1 MFGNLLADIAE
12 AIRRFMCDV
21 VFGMLID
28 LFHSANEQINNVG
41 DMVGQSPQAYNN
53 NIFTLMQN
61 ISDNVILPIASL
73 VITGILCYELITMVT
88 EKNNM
93 ADVDTS
99 MFFKYI
105 FKACIAVFLLSNT
118 FVIVNGVFDLSAVLV
133 AGVVEQFGVTA
144 DTLGGYDHSLLQ
156 AMYNNEGGQFSIGA
170 LFLMFLTGLIVRLI
184 MFAVNIIVF
193 VILIGRFMEMY
204 LYCSVAPIPFAT
216 FANKEWGNIGTNFI
230 KNIIAITF
238 QAFFIMVLVS
248 IYGILVSTVD
258 YTDVLGSLALAAC
271 YSICL
276 CMMLFK
282 TSSISKAIFTAH

>member
-1 MFGNLLADIAE
+1 MFSGLLEMIAE
-12 AIRRFMCDV
+12 AIRIFLCDV
-21 VFGMLID
+21 VFGMLVD
-28 LFHSANEQINNVG
+28 LFDSANEQINSVG
-41 DMVGQSPQAYNN
+41 EVVGQSPQAYNN

-61 ISDNVILPIASL
+61 ISDNVILPIAAL

-93 ADVDTS
+93 HDIDTF
-99 MFFKYI
+99 MFFKYL
-105 FKACIAVFLLSNT
+105 FKACVAVFILSNT
-118 FVIVNGVFDLSAVLV
+118 FVIINGIFDLSAVLV
-133 AGVVEQFGVTA
+133 AGVVEQFGITA
-144 DTLGGYDHSLLQ
+144 DTLGGYDHTLLQ

-184 MFAVNIIVF
+184 MFAVNIIIF
-193 VILIGRFMEMY
+193 IILIGRFLEMY
-204 LYCSVAPIPFAT
+204 IYCSIAPIPFAT
-216 FANKEWGNIGTNFI
+216 FANKEWSSIGTNYV
-230 KNIIAITF
+230 KNIVALTF

-258 YTDVLGSLALAAC
+258 YNDVLGSLAMAAC

-282 TSSISKAIFTAH
+282 TSAISKSIFNAH

>member
-21 VFGMLID
+21 VFGMLLD
-28 LFHSANEQINNVG
+28 LFDSANAQINSVG
-41 DMVGQSPQAYNN
+41 NMVGQSPRAYNI

-61 ISDNVILPIASL
+61 ISDNVMLPIAAL
-73 VITGILCYELITMVT
+73 VITGILCYELITMIT

-93 ADVDTS
+93 HDIDTF
-99 MFFKYI
+99 MFFRYL
-105 FKACIAVFLLSNT
+105 FKACVAVFILSNT
-118 FVIVNGVFDLSAVLV
+118 FVIVNGVFDLSNVLV
-133 AGVVEQFGVTA
+133 QGVVAQFGVTQ
-144 DTLGGYDHSLLQ
+144 DTLGGYENSLLQ
-156 AMYNNEGGQFSIGA
+156 TMYDNVGGQFNMGA

-193 VILIGRFMEMY
+193 IILIGRFMEMY
-204 LYCSVAPIPFAT
+204 IYCSIAPIPFAT
-216 FANKEWGNIGTNFI
+216 FSNKEWGSIGTNFI
-230 KNIIAITF
+230 KNIVALTF
-238 QAFFIMVLVS
+238 QAFFIIVLVS

-258 YTDVLGSLALAAC
+258 YTDVLGSLAMAAC

-282 TSSISKAIFTAH
+282 TSAISKAIFNAH